1 MRKLGSDVYARF
13 DVIEFFY
20 YTNIWACS
28 NQLLVL
34 NIRNFHACSV
44 FLAAVDYK
52 QFFLFGE
59 VRRPWKRKAEKKK
72 KKSVK
77 KINVSAR
84 WGALRV
90 GRLSPRAPCSALT
103 SIYSFFFSLF
113 SFPVCSLFTRATD
126 FAEREGLLVMY
137 RSRVLFSLVTQRFS
151 ECYVTRPSKRHARA
165 RAALISVFIMT

>member
-1 MRKLGSDVYARF
+1 MWLV
-13 DVIEFFY
+13 FFY
-20 YTNIWACS
+20 YRNIWVRS
-28 NQLLVL
+28 NQLLVF

-137 RSRVLFSLVTQRFS
+137 RSRVLFRLVTQRFS

>member
-1 MRKLGSDVYARF
+1 MIFTQDLMWSV
-13 DVIEFFY
+13 FFY
-20 YTNIWACS
+20 YTNIWVRS
-28 NQLLVL
+28 NQLLVF

-103 SIYSFFFSLF
+103 SISFFLF
-113 SFPVCSLFTRATD
+113 FPVFFSCLFFVYSRD
-126 FAEREGLLVMY
+126 GLRWKGGTARNVSQPRLI
-137 RSRVLFSLVTQRFS
+137 RLVTQR
-151 ECYVTRPSKRHARA
+151 
-165 RAALISVFIMT
+165 ALFRVLCDETK

>member
-1 MRKLGSDVYARF
+1 MWLV
-13 DVIEFFY
+13 FFY
-20 YTNIWACS
+20 YTNIWVRS
-28 NQLLVL
+28 NQLLVF

-90 GRLSPRAPCSALT
+90 GASLPELPVARWHQF
-103 SIYSFFFSLF
+103 YSFFFSLF
-113 SFPVCSLFTRATD
+113 SFPLCSLFTRATD

-137 RSRVLFSLVTQRFS
+137 RSRVLFRLVTQRFS

>member
-20 YTNIWACS
+20 YTNIWVRS

-59 VRRPWKRKAEKKK
+59 VRRHEKKRQK

-103 SIYSFFFSLF
+103 SISFFLF
-113 SFPVCSLFTRATD
+113 FPVFFSCLFFVYSRD
-126 FAEREGLLVMY
+126 GLRWKGGTARNVSQPRLI
-137 RSRVLFSLVTQRFS
+137 RLVTQR
-151 ECYVTRPSKRHARA
+151 
-165 RAALISVFIMT
+165 ALFRVLCDETK